1 MIESPIFAI
10 FIFLLFPVFSS
21 LFALHK
27 GIYEIV
33 GQNGFISFIFCALI
47 LADNGD
53 RSFISGKIL
62 GD

>member
-10 FIFLLFPVFSS
+10 FVFLLFPVFSS

-27 GIYEIV
+27 GIYESWGRTV
-33 GQNGFISFIFCALI
+33 LFLLFFCALI